1 MFSAKPITIKRGLQ
15 MNLFAIG
22 GVVCFVLSV
31 ICLAGAEITFKEKTG
46 AGIVSIVIAYVIWSI
61 RGAFEYWWITA
72 IAIAYVVL
80 GIILILYEPIHQ
92 WHTTKRIKIEEIIEL
107 NKKAKYSLACA
118 LIGVISLIISTK
130 V

>member
-1 MFSAKPITIKRGLQ
+1 MD
-15 MNLFAIG
+15 LFAIG

-72 IAIAYVVL
+72 IAIAIAYVVL

-92 WHTTKRIKIEEIIEL
+92 WLTTKRIKIEEIIQL
-107 NKKAKYSLACA
+107 NDKAMYSLVCA
-118 LIGVISLIISTK
+118 LIGVICLIISTLT
-130 V
+130 